1 MIKLFR
7 RTSISILDKDWKPI
21 KQGVRLRHIPRYD
34 EIIWVEETQQYYK
47 VLNVVYYLN
56 KKQGV
61 FIIVG
66 EMDAKMVKNE
76 EK

>member
-1 MIKLFR
+1 MINLFK

-21 KQGVRLRHIPRYD
+21 KQGVKLKHIPRYD
-34 EIIWVEETQQYYK
+34 EIVWIEETHQYYK

-56 KKQGV
+56 KKQGI

-66 EMDAKMVKNE
+66 EMDNKSLKIK